1 MNRDELQALFS
12 QPPASF
18 QWAQGADGDR
28 TIGTSAGAA
37 LDLWPDRVEFAGLF
51 PPDSPELA
59 ARNATLMQLLLTA
72 LRRDWISA
80 SDWLTAQMRMAARSK
95 EFYEG
100 PNYSRRVSFAFD
112 RKTSRATLKV
122 KVKL

>member
-1 MNRDELQALFS
+1 MTHDELQLLFS

-18 QWAQGADGDR
+18 AWSQSADGR
-28 TIGTSAGAA
+28 RVIGTSAGAV

-72 LRRDWISA
+72 LRRDWVTA
-80 SDWLTAQMRMAARSK
+80 SDWLTTQMTMAGRSRG
-95 EFYEG
+95 FYEG
-100 PNYSRRVSFAFD
+100 PNYSRRVTFTFS
-112 RKTSRATLKV
+112 RRESRATLKV
-122 KVKL
+122 KL